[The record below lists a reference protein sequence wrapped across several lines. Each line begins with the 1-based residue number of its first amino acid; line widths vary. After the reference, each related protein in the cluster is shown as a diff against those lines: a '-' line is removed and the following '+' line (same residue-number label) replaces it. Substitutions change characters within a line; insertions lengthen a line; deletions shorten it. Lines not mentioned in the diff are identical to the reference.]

1 MKETIKKH
9 KLDIIIISV
18 ILLAALIYLGFVLIF
33 RQEGASVTVTVDNV
47 EIGTYPLNKNAT
59 YEIYGLVLDPDGT
72 ITKPEGRY
80 SVSKTVT
87 NILVIENGEAFIKSA
102 TCNGQQCVK
111 EGKIKYVGQAIICAH
126 HMVNVKVNG
135 NATDGGVDIVT

>member
-1 MKETIKKH
+1 MNEKVKKYR
-9 KLDIIIISV
+9 LDIIVISV
-18 ILLAALIYLGFVLIF
+18 ILLIALTYLAFVLIF

-59 YEIYGLVLDPDGT
+59 YEIHGLVLDPNGS
-72 ITKPEGRY
+72 IIKPTGKY
-80 SVSKTVT
+80 SISDEVT
-87 NILVIENGEAFIKSA
+87 NILVIENGEAYMKSA

-126 HMVNVKVNG
+126 HMVEVSVNG
-135 NATDGGVDIVT
+135 NTDDGVDIVT